1 MHAVYQNIRYAC
13 KGGGGGSAAW
23 LRALSCAG
31 VPQAEVARCRAEEQE
46 RLMVIKE
53 LQSKRD
59 NVARGVS
66 GKVRRMK
73 DAQELVKTK
82 EIVGWDLKKAH
93 KEAARRVTDFQQL
106 YELVKNQRNKFVN
119 LIQVSAP
126 LCESASRVL
135 RNHLC
140 LFYPYEHSP

>member
-1 MHAVYQNIRYAC
+1 
-13 KGGGGGSAAW
+13 
-23 LRALSCAG
+23 
-31 VPQAEVARCRAEEQE
+31 
-46 RLMVIKE
+46 MVIKE

-140 LFYPYEHSP
+140 LFYPYEHQPINPAPCHMDNRLACYSVGSMLGEVYRTSPPGRKMLLQITAPLPPP